1 MEYYCIV
8 NVKTGSLFEETI
20 KIEYPDIE
28 FIEGLDNLK
37 TITKAGDTVV
47 FDNILELDQTNTNDF
62 DCIYQ
67 NYTWFVDNGVQLTFD
82 RSPNCD
88 YSRVKSNCDKFLDD
102 KAEITYFDMFRLI
115 LKMEVEAYINIKTA
129 QATRKRNAQLSA
141 CRVTGKSYGRPKG
154 SKSESEKAKNAMNI
168 IFENSRMFNGELTD
182 SECIALAGVPR
193 ASYYRYKRKLMNK
206 LIKAEL

>member
-8 NVKTGSLFEETI
+8 NVKIGLLFEETI
-20 KIEYPDIE
+20 KIEHPNIE
-28 FIEGLDNLK
+28 FVKGLNNLK
-37 TITKAGDTVV
+37 TIAKAGDTVI
-47 FDNILELDQTNTNDF
+47 FDNILELSSTDDF

-82 RSPNCD
+82 QSPNCD
-88 YSRVKSNCDKFLDD
+88 YSKVKSNCVKFLDD
-102 KAEITYFDMFRLI
+102 KIEITSFDMFRLI

-141 CRVTGKSYGRPKG
+141 CRITGKSYGRPKG

-168 IFENSRMFNGELTD
+168 IFENSRMFNGVLTD
-182 SECIALAGVPR
+182 GECIALAGVSR
-193 ASYYRYKRKLMNK
+193 TSYYRYKRKLMNK

>member
-1 MEYYCIV
+1 MEEYCIV
-8 NVKTGSLFEETI
+8 NVKIGLLFEETI
-20 KIEYPDIE
+20 KIEHPNIE
-28 FIEGLDNLK
+28 FVKGLNNLK
-37 TITKAGDTVV
+37 TIAKAGDTVI
-47 FDNILELDQTNTNDF
+47 FDNILELSSTDDF

-67 NYTWFVDNGVQLTFD
+67 NYTWFVDNKVQLVFD

-88 YSRVKSNCDKFLDD
+88 YSKVKSNCDKFLDD
-102 KAEITYFDMFRLI
+102 KIEITFFDMFRLI

-129 QATRKRNAQLSA
+129 QATRKRNAQLST

-154 SKSESEKAKNAMNI
+154 SKSKSEKAKNAMNI

-182 SECIALAGVPR
+182 KECIALADVSKS
-193 ASYYRYKRKLMNK
+193 SYYRYKRTLMNK

>member
-37 TITKAGDTVV
+37 TIAKAGDTVI
-47 FDNILELDQTNTNDF
+47 FDNILELSSTDDF

-67 NYTWFVDNGVQLTFD
+67 NYIWFVDNGVQLVFD

-88 YSRVKSNCDKFLDD
+88 CSRVKSNCVKFLDD
-102 KAEITYFDMFRLI
+102 KAEITSFDMFRLI

-141 CRVTGKSYGRPKG
+141 CRITGKSYGRPKG

>member
-1 MEYYCIV
+1 MKYYCTV
-8 NVKTGSLFEETI
+8 NIKTGPLFEETI
-20 KIEYPDIE
+20 KIEHPNIE
-28 FIEGLDNLK
+28 FVKSLNNLK
-37 TITKAGDTVV
+37 TIAKAGDTVV
-47 FDNILELDQTNTNDF
+47 FDNILELDQTNTNNF
-62 DCIYQ
+62 DDIYQ
-67 NYTWFVDNGVQLTFD
+67 NYTWLVNNGILIVFD

-102 KAEITYFDMFRLI
+102 KIEITPFDMFRLI
-115 LKMEVEAYINIKTA
+115 LKMETEAYINIKTA

-168 IFENSRMFNGELTD
+168 IFENNRMFNGELAD
-182 SECIALAGVPR
+182 DECITLAGVSR
-193 ASYYRYKRKLMNK
+193 TSYYRYKRKLMNK

>member
-1 MEYYCIV
+1 MEYYCTV
-8 NVKTGSLFEETI
+8 NVKTGPLLEETI

-37 TITKAGDTVV
+37 TIAKASDTVV

-67 NYTWFVDNGVQLTFD
+67 NYTWFVDNKVQLVFD
-82 RSPNCD
+82 RLPNCD
-88 YSRVKSNCDKFLDD
+88 YSRVKSNCIKFLDD
-102 KAEITYFDMFRLI
+102 KIEITSFDMFHLI

-129 QATRKRNAQLSA
+129 QAIRKRNAQLSA
-141 CRVTGKSYGRPKG
+141 CRATGKSYGRPKG
-154 SKSESEKAKNAMNI
+154 SKSESEKAKNAMSV

-182 SECIALAGVPR
+182 GECIALAGVSR
-193 ASYYRYKRKLMNK
+193 TSYYRYKRKLMNK

>member
-8 NVKTGSLFEETI
+8 NVKIGLLFEETI
-20 KIEYPDIE
+20 KIEHPNIE
-28 FIEGLDNLK
+28 FVKGLNNLK
-37 TITKAGDTVV
+37 TIAKAGDTVI
-47 FDNILELDQTNTNDF
+47 FDNILELSSTDDF

-67 NYTWFVDNGVQLTFD
+67 NYTWFVNNKVQLVFD

-88 YSRVKSNCDKFLDD
+88 YFMVKSNCDKFLDD

-141 CRVTGKSYGRPKG
+141 CRITGKSYGRPKG
-154 SKSESEKAKNAMNI
+154 SKSKSEKAKNAMNI

-182 SECIALAGVPR
+182 KECIALADVSKS
-193 ASYYRYKRKLMNK
+193 SYYRYKRTLMNK

>member
-1 MEYYCIV
+1 M
-8 NVKTGSLFEETI
+8 
-20 KIEYPDIE
+20 
-28 FIEGLDNLK
+28 
-37 TITKAGDTVV
+37 
-47 FDNILELDQTNTNDF
+47 
-62 DCIYQ
+62 
-67 NYTWFVDNGVQLTFD
+67 
-82 RSPNCD
+82 
-88 YSRVKSNCDKFLDD
+88 VKSNCDKFLDD

-129 QATRKRNAQLSA
+129 QATRKRNAQLST

-182 SECIALAGVPR
+182 KECIALADVSKS
-193 ASYYRYKRKLMNK
+193 SYYRYKRTLMNK

>member
-1 MEYYCIV
+1 MKYYCTV
-8 NVKTGSLFEETI
+8 NIKTGPLFEETI
-20 KIEYPDIE
+20 KIEYPDVE

-37 TITKAGDTVV
+37 TIAKASDTVI
-47 FDNILELDQTNTNDF
+47 FDSVLELSSTDTNDF

-67 NYTWFVDNGVQLTFD
+67 NYTWFVDNKVQLVFD

-88 YSRVKSNCDKFLDD
+88 YAKVKSNCDKFLDD
-102 KAEITYFDMFRLI
+102 KIEITFFDMFRLI

-154 SKSESEKAKNAMNI
+154 SKSESEKAKNAMNV

-182 SECIALAGVPR
+182 GECITLAGVSR
-193 ASYYRYKRKLMNK
+193 TSYYRYKRKLMNK

>member
-8 NVKTGSLFEETI
+8 NVKIGPLFEETI
-20 KIEYPDIE
+20 KIEHPNIE
-28 FIEGLDNLK
+28 FVKGLNNLK
-37 TITKAGDTVV
+37 TIAKAGDTVI
-47 FDNILELDQTNTNDF
+47 FDNILELSSTDDF

-67 NYTWFVDNGVQLTFD
+67 NYIWFVDNGVQLAFD

-88 YSRVKSNCDKFLDD
+88 CSRVKSNCVKFLDD

-182 SECIALAGVPR
+182 SECIALAGVSR
-193 ASYYRYKRKLMNK
+193 TSYYRYKRKLMNK